1 MKEDWKLAID
11 EIKATSCPKSR
22 SIIEQLLNFYDTLAE
37 EYNIGIK
44 EANHI
49 LHYRLYNI
57 QEAIESPTT
66 FEDED
71 WINTDPFVIE
81 LLGNEVEELAIQK
94 ETLINKPFRNHNQLY
109 HLMRMYE
116 LQSNPDTPMY
126 TPLSITLDISTNSGD
141 PKSIGESHDLSFSKL
156 SHANQIKNI
165 QSRILNMEKLLKISS
180 PNRPEKNNFF
190 SRLRL
195 ISYSLSARNSESG
208 LSKLREGL
216 YNYVLL

>member
-1 MKEDWKLAID
+1 ME
-11 EIKATSCPKSR
+11 
-22 SIIEQLLNFYDTLAE
+22 
-37 EYNIGIK
+37 
-44 EANHI
+44 
-49 LHYRLYNI
+49 
-57 QEAIESPTT
+57 
-66 FEDED
+66 
-71 WINTDPFVIE
+71 
-81 LLGNEVEELAIQK
+81 
-94 ETLINKPFRNHNQLY
+94 
-109 HLMRMYE
+109 E

-180 PNRPEKNNFF
+180 PNKPEKNNFF